1 MSSQTTDI
9 KYDFVPAN
17 PDPGDDYDKW
27 RERCLNAFTKSDDR
41 GWSLA
46 DHMLGIDEGGPA
58 GPAIAAGAQVQK
70 AQQALRKRQK
80 DTYPVNTTVWV
91 SLAPVFRSTPR
102 ACVCA
107 RRAPLRISKHGV
119 SDDLE
124 HLAAVEP
131 SGGGGFVIADEA
143 FRRGDAGAQR
153 G

>member
-1 MSSQTTDI
+1 MPATVPSDWPKNGSNWGLIEKVDPNSKSGGRSSGATPPNLEE
-9 KYDFVPAN
+9 K
-17 PDPGDDYDKW
+17 
-27 RERCLNAFTKSDDR
+27 
-41 GWSLA
+41 
-46 DHMLGIDEGGPA
+46 GGGLEIMGA
-58 GPAIAAGAQVQK
+58 GCRLTHVTEEAARSSTSHRAYQV
-70 AQQALRKRQK
+70 RH
-80 DTYPVNTTVWV
+80 TYPVNTTVWV

-102 ACVCA
+102 APFA
-107 RRAPLRISKHGV
+107 ATAPPFSKQGV

>member
-1 MSSQTTDI
+1 MPGGKRGPPPRLHCETGRLLNSCSYSSAR
-9 KYDFVPAN
+9 VAL
-17 PDPGDDYDKW
+17 
-27 RERCLNAFTKSDDR
+27 E
-41 GWSLA
+41 
-46 DHMLGIDEGGPA
+46 
-58 GPAIAAGAQVQK
+58 AGAWRS
-70 AQQALRKRQK
+70 ALGVCSSIDSFVRIESVSLLLRRQFSEFCFK
-80 DTYPVNTTVWV
+80 GDTTIGTYPVNTTVWV

-102 ACVCA
+102 VSVCA

>member
-80 DTYPVNTTVWV
+80 DSYALLT
-91 SLAPVFRSTPR
+91 
-102 ACVCA
+102 
-107 RRAPLRISKHGV
+107 KHI
-119 SDDLE
+119 L
-124 HLAAVEP
+124 
-131 SGGGGFVIADEA
+131 
-143 FRRGDAGAQR
+143 DAGHLSEMHNSHFQNGRDSR
-153 G
+153 GCTWKPHAKPP